1 MQIKHIFPRASHNF
15 KRFFFIFAATKNM
28 KLIARFGD
36 FQLTIGIYLF
46 NLACLPLILY
56 YENSN
61 FLDDFYLQIMILISL
76 LLVPWASNPKIVTL
90 ARKDGKKVYSDNLYS
105 ICTTVPMF
113 IRGPCDL
120 AVGMLIHSIFWL
132 GYIPQTTMIL
142 YFDKLD
148 AMVDTCFRI
157 CVTFA
162 ATIIYREAVQVLLRR
177 FKPKTL
183 TIVPTDTPS
192 KKNPCVVCRENK
204 RQICLPCGHLI
215 LCFGC
220 HNSIRSANSL
230 CPMCSVK
237 FKEGIRV
244 YEN

>member
-1 MQIKHIFPRASHNF
+1 
-15 KRFFFIFAATKNM
+15 M

-46 NLACLPLILY
+46 NLACFPLILY
-56 YENSN
+56 YENTN
-61 FLDDFYLQIMILISL
+61 LLNDFYLQTMILISL
-76 LLVPWASNPKIVTL
+76 LLIPWASKPKIVIL
-90 ARKDGKKVYSDNLYS
+90 ARKDGKKVYSEKLYS

-113 IRGPCDL
+113 IRGPCLL
-120 AVGMLIHSIFWL
+120 AASTLIYSIFWL

-142 YFDKLD
+142 YLDKFS

-157 CVTFA
+157 WTIFA
-162 ATIIYREAVQVLLRR
+162 ATLIYREAVQVLLHR
-177 FKPKTL
+177 FKPKAL
-183 TIVPTDTPS
+183 IIVPADTPS
-192 KKNPCVVCRENK
+192 EENPCVVCRENK

-220 HNSIRSANSL
+220 HNTIRSANSL